1 MLSLSMSCRIV
12 EIPKG
17 LYSLSVWDTNDE
29 MIFCNVSKN
38 KSRLMQIAKNEY
50 GFSKDQIDTFIADKV
65 VNEFS
70 P

>member
-50 GFSKDQIDTFIADKV
+50 GFSKEEIIGYAEVFGKYD
-65 VNEFS
+65 S
-70 P
+70 L